1 MEKRREFHLESRLVF
16 LENIKVFDRVKR
28 DKLFEKIIKSIP
40 NLSLKRVVEMYHGNK
55 IKVKIDNQLQ
65 EKHTINHGFG

>member
-55 IKVKIDNQLQ
+55 IKVKIDNQL
-65 EKHTINHGFG
+65 